1 MTENSSN
8 GAGPVLTGKT
18 GTETDTLTEQMILQ
32 TQEQIVPVLGAQ
44 QTCEALFNTMLFIAA
59 RNGADPSGFQRA
71 LLDMAKGSA
80 ARIRLLRE
88 VGGI

>member
-1 MTENSSN
+1 MSRSTSN
-8 GAGPVLTGKT
+8 GEAPILTGKT

-59 RNGADPSGFQRA
+59 RNGADPAGFQRA
-71 LLDMAKGSA
+71 LLIMAKGSA
-80 ARIRLLRE
+80 RKIRLLRGI
-88 VGGI
+88 GGI